1 MTIHDEA
8 RSAAEAIYDQAIA
21 DLEVRAVAL
30 EAQVAD
36 FKAQATA
43 AETRAVESEAV
54 VAELNAQLRE
64 PVGAALTDPPPPAA
78 AEIAR
83 LRQAIADLEDEA
95 VPAGWKVL
103 YASRFDKDDGWTEAQ
118 ETQNNDNSY
127 NTPANVKY
135 GDGLTL
141 FARREVAGGRPYTSA
156 DILGRHVR
164 TPNYFR
170 AEVVATLP
178 TEYGT
183 WPCPLWF
190 RPLTHGS
197 DGEIDVC
204 ETWPFDWGTRPRA
217 YATIWEKYTPARK
230 SNNGPDGLLYS
241 ALPNPDPAAR
251 HTYVVEKTPGR
262 IEFLIDGVRAY
273 CWEAGATYSATKRI
287 APLPSWYA
295 SIFEIAGREWYP
307 RITMQLGGNNAREPL
322 ADWQESRMV
331 IHSLRILTPA

>member
-1 MTIHDEA
+1 MSIHDEA
-8 RSAAEAIYDQAIA
+8 RSAAEAVYDRHTAI
-21 DLEVRAVAL
+21 L
-30 EAQVAD
+30 
-36 FKAQATA
+36 KA
-43 AETRAVESEAV
+43 R
-54 VAELNAQLRE
+54 VAELAALAATLEARAVDAESAGAELTAQLR
-64 PVGAALTDPPPPAA
+64 AASDEIAGLK
-78 AEIAR
+78 AEIER
-83 LRQAIADLEDEA
+83 LQRRIAELESDL

-103 YASRFDKDDGWTEAQ
+103 YASRFEKDDGWTEQQ
-118 ETQNNDNSY
+118 ETQSNDNSY

-135 GDGLTL
+135 GDGVTL
-141 FARREVAGGRPYTSA
+141 FARREAAGGKPYTSA
-156 DILGRHVR
+156 DILGRHIR

-190 RPLTHGS
+190 RPLTHGP

-241 ALPNPDPAAR
+241 ALPNPDPAAV

-273 CWEAGATYSATKRI
+273 CWEDGAKYSASGRI
-287 APLPSWYA
+287 SPLPSWYA
-295 SIFEIAGREWYP
+295 SIFEIPGREWYP
-307 RITMQLGGNNAREPL
+307 RITMQLGGSNAREPL
-322 ADWQESRMV
+322 AEWQESRMIV
-331 IHSLRILTPA
+331 HSLRILTPEN

>member
-21 DLEVRAVAL
+21 DVEERAVAL
-30 EAQVAD
+30 EAQVTES
-36 FKAQATA
+36 KARAT
-43 AETRAVESEAV
+43 ESEAV
-54 VAELNAQLRE
+54 VAELNAQLR
-64 PVGAALTDPPPPAA
+64 DAA

-83 LRQAIADLEDEA
+83 LRKAIADLEAQA

-103 YASRFDKDDGWTEAQ
+103 YASRFEKDDGWTEAQ
-118 ETQNNDNSY
+118 ETQSNDNSF
-127 NTPANVKY
+127 NAPANVKY
-135 GDGLTL
+135 GDGMTL
-141 FARREVAGGRPYTSA
+141 FARRETAGGRPYTSA

-178 TEYGT
+178 TEHGT

-204 ETWPFDWGTRPRA
+204 ETWPFDWGNRPRA

-251 HTYVVEKTPGR
+251 HTYVVVKTPGR

-273 CWEAGATYSATKRI
+273 CWEAGATYSAAKRI

-295 SIFEIAGREWYP
+295 SIFEISGREWYP
-307 RITMQLGGNNAREPL
+307 RITMQLGGTNAREPL